1 MKLLYFFL
9 FLTCQSS
16 VRLNELKAIDSRITD
31 MVISP
36 VFENVKSDSD
46 SDNDV
51 FVLNI
56 NRKKEKS
63 EVRISMVDKKD
74 FRWYLIDKK
83 DKIFGFTKYKDFLV
97 IVFGNAV
104 GEFYDLTQHN
114 EIFAFLEP
122 LKKNT
127 KVLTKDEIAEPPIS
141 FEPMVWVYCFDNIDG
156 FNLKQA
162 DMALPILDADH
173 D

>member
-36 VFENVKSDSD
+36 VFENVKSYSD

-156 FNLKQA
+156 FNLKEA
-162 DMALPILDADH
+162 HMALPILDAGH